1 MTDET
6 SKIAFQV
13 ETERILKILSSEIY
27 DSPLALVR
35 ENLQNAYDAVLM
47 RFTAENLDISNG
59 LIRVTVE
66 PRRLTITDNGIGMNE
81 ATLRNN
87 FWNAGSSGKR
97 SELARK
103 AGVIGTFG
111 IGAMANFGVC
121 SRLRVETR
129 SIDSDVTLISTAERS
144 KLSISQNC
152 IDLERLRDSR
162 GPGTTLIADLDDDST
177 LEQSK
182 VKEYLAQY
190 IAYVPVRVLLNDGTV
205 SQRSYMSILTAKHFE
220 EVAARTFKTSTV
232 AADLTLHVERNAKI
246 AVVLRNLKIK
256 DVAIAGEMV
265 LIQDGGQL
273 MGLRNYFGLAPVP
286 FSAHYQFGGNA
297 NLSVLQP
304 TAGREALS
312 RESIERASAFI
323 SLAEYG
329 ASVLLAATEFAD
341 RNSGFLQY
349 VSSNNRMDLAG
360 SVAIQVLPDDKQVQ
374 LGQVLEHCAGHN
386 LRYYTGTD
394 QSIIDMFAHE
404 HSSLLH
410 VSQANPRRQLQLR
423 YIETVLKLSAVPDHA
438 TLRRLYKPTELTIEE
453 ASFLARIGQTL
464 SEDYLL
470 PNADI
475 MFAEISH
482 GVVVLVEPEQ
492 DLVKIY
498 LARDNQ
504 SLRPVLATYRS
515 AYEVFAGFV
524 KDFVRNHLY
533 SRLSQYI
540 PSSTKQGADALAKLL
555 QRNRELYRYEESDLG
570 ELEPLLADYLSGEKT
585 LAEVIV
591 AARSVGRPQ
600 TQFVRSDQVG
610 SLEQALPDV
619 VDSPTTPEESPTSAE
634 LTAAP
639 PILRQDLTCNLKIL
653 IASAKHRQLNN
664 FGLFLG
670 LSDRLMRREG
680 DFFHWPHTT
689 KVMWGG
695 HRVIYIFT
703 EASGK
708 LTLYYD
714 IELKELLDEQ
724 TASGGAFPTTTI
736 ITKNRIFIPV
746 PETLAAA
753 FRIEKGSKEFFV
765 RFDTVTS

>member
-1 MTDET
+1 
-6 SKIAFQV
+6 
-13 ETERILKILSSEIY
+13 
-27 DSPLALVR
+27 
-35 ENLQNAYDAVLM
+35 LQNAYDAVLM
-47 RFTAENLDISNG
+47 RCTAENLDISSG
-59 LIRVTVE
+59 LIRITVE
-66 PRRLTITDNGIGMNE
+66 PRKLTIIDNGIGMNE

-87 FWNAGSSGKR
+87 FWNAGSSGKK

-152 IDLERLRDSR
+152 IDLERVSDNRD
-162 GPGTTLIADLDDDST
+162 PGTTLIADLDNDST
-177 LEQSK
+177 LASSK

-190 IAYVPVRVLLNDGTV
+190 IAYLPVRVLQNDEIV
-205 SQRSYMSILTAKHFE
+205 SQQSYMSILTAKQFE
-220 EVAARTFKTSTV
+220 EVASRTFKTATI
-232 AADLTLHVERNAKI
+232 AADLTLYIERNAKI
-246 AVVLRNLKIK
+246 AVILRNLKIQG
-256 DVAIAGEMV
+256 VAIEGEMV
-265 LIQDGGQL
+265 LVQEGGQL

-286 FSAHYQFGGNA
+286 FSAHYQFGGIA
-297 NLSVLQP
+297 NLAVLQP

-312 RESIERASAFI
+312 RESIERVSAFI
-323 SLAEYG
+323 NLAEDG
-329 ASVLLAATEFAD
+329 ASALLAATEFAD

-349 VSSNNRMDLAG
+349 VSANKRNDLAG
-360 SVAIQVLPDDKQVQ
+360 SVAIQVLPDDKQIP
-374 LGQVLEHCAGHN
+374 LGQVLQYAAGQS
-386 LRYYTGTD
+386 LQYYTGTD
-394 QSIIDMFAHE
+394 QSIIDMFAHQ
-404 HSSLLH
+404 HSLLLH
-410 VSQANPRRQLQLR
+410 TSQANPRRQVQLR
-423 YIETVLKLSAVPDHA
+423 YIQTVLQIPAVPDRA
-438 TLRRLYKPTELTIEE
+438 TLKRVYKPTELTIEE

-470 PNADI
+470 PNTDI

-482 GVVVLVEPEQ
+482 GVAVLVEQEQ

-498 LARDNQ
+498 LARNNQ
-504 SLRPVLATYRS
+504 SLQPVLATYRS

-533 SRLSQYI
+533 SRLSQYV

-585 LAEVIV
+585 LAQVIV

-619 VDSPTTPEESPTSAE
+619 VDSPSLPEEPPASTE
-634 LTAAP
+634 LSAAP
-639 PILRQDLTCNLKIL
+639 PILRQELNCNLKIL

-664 FGLFLG
+664 FELFLG

-708 LTLYYD
+708 ITLYYD
-714 IELKELLDEQ
+714 IELKEPLDQQ

-746 PETLAAA
+746 PEALAGA

-765 RFDTVTS
+765 RFDTVTN